1 MRQTRIINEF
11 ELKKDYENIEEIIRQ
26 LELVKFAF
34 GYFFRMMSKPM
45 QMELFGT
52 LEMLG
57 GDFLEFSA
65 YLQQFMNEKDAPEVV
80 MNSNR
85 VVDD

>member
-1 MRQTRIINEF
+1 
-11 ELKKDYENIEEIIRQ
+11 
-26 LELVKFAF
+26 
-34 GYFFRMMSKPM
+34 M
-45 QMELFGT
+45 QMEMFGT

-65 YLQQFMNEKDAPEVV
+65 YLRQFMNEKDAPEVV

>member
-45 QMELFGT
+45 QMEMFGT

-65 YLQQFMNEKDAPEVV
+65 YLRQFMNEKDAPEVV

>member
-1 MRQTRIINEF
+1 MRQTRIINDF
-11 ELKKDYENIEEIIRQ
+11 ELKKDYENIEDIIKQ

-34 GYFFRMMSKPM
+34 GYFFRMMNKPM
-45 QMELFGT
+45 QAELFGT

-65 YLQQFMNEKDAPEVV
+65 YLHQFMNEKDAPEVV